1 MVKMKFKDF
10 EFPNNPLFIKTEMAQ
25 RINESPV
32 LSGES
37 RVFSIA
43 DKATVIKADGC
54 FWGEEGEAA
63 SLKLK
68 ILMKSRKSGWLFL
81 PDGSCFNAYLSSL
94 DIQEDA
100 KKNAVSYSISFIEK
114 CPNKQGEYHFGF
126 TYAKEN
132 ENMFDI
138 AFRCDKS
145 IENLMKL
152 NDFSNPFSVK
162 KGDKV
167 VLQ

>member
-1 MVKMKFKDF
+1 MVRMKFKDF
-10 EFPNNPLFIKTEMAQ
+10 EFPNNPLFIKTEMEQ
-25 RINESPV
+25 HMRESSV

-37 RVFSIA
+37 RVFRIS
-43 DKATVIKADGC
+43 DRATVIKADGC
-54 FWGEEGEAA
+54 FWGENGADAA
-63 SLKLK
+63 FRLK
-68 ILMKSRKSGWLFL
+68 ILMKSKKPGWLFL
-81 PDGSCFNAYLSSL
+81 PDGGCCNVYLSSL
-94 DIQEDA
+94 NITEDA
-100 KKNAVSYSISFIEK
+100 KKSCVSYSISFIEK
-114 CPNKQGEYHFGF
+114 SPAKRGNYHFGF
-126 TYAKEN
+126 TYAEED

-145 IENLMKL
+145 VEKLMEI